1 MSSCTT
7 LPLTRDTF
15 YLFSP
20 PEENSVKIK
29 IVLGKALIPCPRTI
43 ANIPESA
50 IKPTIGIYH
59 RVKSRMTSC
68 HVLLRPCILE
78 VCGGKIASVLRGEQ
92 IVIFVRTLSSSN
104 SFLVFVPD
112 RARKKTGIDK
122 LVSVSDLREN
132 CPTGVIRRRRITSD
146 CRLGLWRKGL
156 SYLSELYVVGTAS
169 HDVTLFDE

>member
-50 IKPTIGIYH
+50 IKPTHSLVGHGVTIT
-59 RVKSRMTSC
+59 V
-68 HVLLRPCILE
+68 
-78 VCGGKIASVLRGEQ
+78 
-92 IVIFVRTLSSSN
+92 SN
-104 SFLVFVPD
+104 
-112 RARKKTGIDK
+112 
-122 LVSVSDLREN
+122 
-132 CPTGVIRRRRITSD
+132 
-146 CRLGLWRKGL
+146 
-156 SYLSELYVVGTAS
+156 YLSKHLQEHSRSPDQIDNTPVFEIIR
-169 HDVTLFDE
+169 D